1 MLTPK
6 DIQAK
11 EFGKSFRGFDEAEVN
26 DFLNEIIKD
35 YTALLE
41 DNETLRAELA
51 RAQKSNEEF
60 HRIEQGMRD
69 TLMAAQKTAEEVTTN
84 AKETADQILE
94 SAAKKA
100 QNLCRE
106 AEIRSKAQLEEAA
119 DKVRGIVGEYER
131 LVQEKH
137 AFLRRMKSSVQEEL
151 KRIDEEIAGMP
162 DMTDPTGTP
171 QPVEAPFKE

>member
-41 DNETLRAELA
+41 ENETLRTELA

-69 TLMAAQKTAEEVTTN
+69 TLMAAQKTAEEVTAN
-84 AKETADQILE
+84 AKESADQILE

-100 QNLCRE
+100 QNLCRD

-151 KRIDEEIAGMP
+151 KRIDGEIAGMP
-162 DMTDPTGTP
+162 DMTDSTGTP

>member
-41 DNETLRAELA
+41 ENETLRTELA

-69 TLMAAQKTAEEVTTN
+69 TLMAAQKTAEEVTAN
-84 AKETADQILE
+84 AKESADQILE

-137 AFLRRMKSSVQEEL
+137 SFLRRMKSSVQEEL
-151 KRIDEEIAGMP
+151 KRIDAEIAGMP
-162 DMTDPTGTP
+162 DMTDSTGTP
-171 QPVEAPFKE
+171 QPVEAPSKE